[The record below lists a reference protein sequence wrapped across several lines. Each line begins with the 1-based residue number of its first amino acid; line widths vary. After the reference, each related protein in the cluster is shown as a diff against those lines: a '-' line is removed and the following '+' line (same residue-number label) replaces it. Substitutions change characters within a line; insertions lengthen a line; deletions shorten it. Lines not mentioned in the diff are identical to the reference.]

1 MFYLQVM
8 SNISVDGEGRFGK
21 GRCPKC
27 HTTDLS
33 EMFLKLP
40 LALKELEH
48 SSSVKLI

>member
-27 HTTDLS
+27 QIQLICRNVLETASGS
-33 EMFLKLP
+33 EGTR
-40 LALKELEH
+40 A
-48 SSSVKLI
+48 